1 MVKGAF
7 WSEAG
12 HWLYASLVKLAY
24 QGQEKIQTTPEK
36 VWRFI
41 QDPQKVASCLPD
53 LKSVEFQDDQHMIA
67 TVGVAVGPVRGTFKL
82 NIELDPRPEED
93 KVMVR
98 IRGGGL
104 GSAVDLTA
112 SAEIKG
118 QDDQTT
124 LLAWQGQAMV
134 SGPAATVGGRVLD
147 AQAKRLIET
156 VFANMSQKMGEA

>member
-1 MVKGAF
+1 M
-7 WSEAG
+7 
-12 HWLYASLVKLAY
+12 KLEY
-24 QGQEKIQTTPEK
+24 KGQENVQASPEK
-36 VWRFI
+36 VWKFI

-53 LKSVEFQDDQHMIA
+53 LKSVEIKDDKHMVA
-67 TVGVAVGPVRGTFKL
+67 TVGVAVGPVRGTFKF
-82 NIELDPRPEED
+82 NIELDPRPDEN

-112 SAEIKG
+112 SADIKG
-118 QDDQTT
+118 QDNQTT
-124 LLAWQGQAMV
+124 LLDWQGQATV

-156 VFANMSQKMGEA
+156 VFANMGQKMSEV

>member
-1 MVKGAF
+1 M
-7 WSEAG
+7 
-12 HWLYASLVKLAY
+12 KLEY
-24 QGQEKIQTTPEK
+24 SGQENVQANPEK
-36 VWRFI
+36 VWSFI
-41 QDPQKVASCLPD
+41 QDPHKVASCLPD
-53 LKSVEFQDDQHMIA
+53 LKAVEFKDERNMVA
-67 TVGVAVGPVRGTFKL
+67 TVGVAVGPVRGSFKF
-82 NIELDPRPEED
+82 NIELDPHPEEN

-112 SAEIKG
+112 SADILG

-124 LLAWQGQAMV
+124 LLDWQGQATV

-156 VFANMSQKMGEA
+156 VFANMSKKMSEV

>member
-1 MVKGAF
+1 M
-7 WSEAG
+7 
-12 HWLYASLVKLAY
+12 KLEY
-24 QGQEKIQTTPEK
+24 SGQEKVQADPEK
-36 VWRFI
+36 VWSFI

-53 LKSVEFQDDQHMIA
+53 LKSVEIKDDKNMVA
-67 TVGVAVGPVRGTFKL
+67 TVGVAVGPVRGSFKF
-82 NIELDPRPEED
+82 NIELDPRPEEN

-112 SAEIKG
+112 SADILG
-118 QDDQTT
+118 QEDQTT
-124 LLAWQGQAMV
+124 LLDWQGQATV

-156 VFANMSQKMGEA
+156 VFANMGKKMSEA

>member
-1 MVKGAF
+1 M
-7 WSEAG
+7 
-12 HWLYASLVKLAY
+12 KLEY
-24 QGQEKIQTTPEK
+24 KGQENVQASPEK
-36 VWRFI
+36 VWSFI
-41 QDPQKVASCLPD
+41 RDPQKVASCLPD
-53 LKSVEFQDDQHMIA
+53 LKSVEIKDDKNMVA
-67 TVGVAVGPVRGTFKL
+67 TVGVAVGPVRGTFKF
-82 NIELDPRPEED
+82 NIELDPRPEEN

-112 SAEIKG
+112 SADIKG

-124 LLAWQGQAMV
+124 LLDWQGQATV

-156 VFANMSQKMGEA
+156 VFANMGQKMSEV

>member
-1 MVKGAF
+1 M
-7 WSEAG
+7 
-12 HWLYASLVKLAY
+12 KLEY
-24 QGQEKIQTTPEK
+24 KGQENVQASPEK
-36 VWRFI
+36 VWKFI

-53 LKSVEFQDDQHMIA
+53 LKSVEIKDDKNMVA
-67 TVGVAVGPVRGTFKL
+67 TVGVAVGPVRGTFKF
-82 NIELDPRPEED
+82 NIELDPRPDEN

-112 SAEIKG
+112 SADIKG
-118 QDDQTT
+118 QDNQTT
-124 LLAWQGQAMV
+124 LLDWQGQATV

-156 VFANMSQKMGEA
+156 VFANMGQKMSEV

>member
-1 MVKGAF
+1 M
-7 WSEAG
+7 
-12 HWLYASLVKLAY
+12 KLEY
-24 QGQEKIQTTPEK
+24 SGQETVQASTEK

-53 LKSVEFQDDQHMIA
+53 LKSVEFKDDKNMVA
-67 TVGVAVGPVRGTFKL
+67 TVGVSVGPVRGSFKF
-82 NIELDPRPEED
+82 NIELDPRPEEN
-93 KVMVR
+93 KVQVR

-112 SAEIKG
+112 SANIAG
-118 QDDQTT
+118 QDEQTT
-124 LLAWQGQAMV
+124 LLDWQGQATV

-156 VFANMSQKMGEA
+156 VFANMGKKMSEV

>member
-1 MVKGAF
+1 M
-7 WSEAG
+7 
-12 HWLYASLVKLAY
+12 KLEY
-24 QGQEKIQTTPEK
+24 KGQENVQASSEK
-36 VWRFI
+36 VWSFI

-53 LKSVEFQDDQHMIA
+53 LKSVEIKDDKNMVA
-67 TVGVAVGPVRGTFKL
+67 TVGVAVGPVRGTFKF
-82 NIELDPRPEED
+82 NIELDPRPEEN

-112 SAEIKG
+112 SADIKG
-118 QDDQTT
+118 QGDQTT
-124 LLAWQGQAMV
+124 LLDWQGQATV

-156 VFANMSQKMGEA
+156 VFANMGQKMSEV